1 MKTNLREYSI
11 RVLLHFN
18 SVFQNYILPQTRRN
32 KVSLFA
38 CLFRQYLPCY
48 FYLVQKRNAVPLK
61 KLVLGFGVDD
71 KINRY
76 LPIDHLDTVSHHKP
90 FLYLLFYTL
99 FLFLRNMRSGFSQAG
114 EGLASEHRAGEI
126 LKCIPCNPAA
136 GGHLNRPRRTLA
148 NLGVKDMLL

>member
-1 MKTNLREYSI
+1 M
-11 RVLLHFN
+11 
-18 SVFQNYILPQTRRN
+18 
-32 KVSLFA
+32 
-38 CLFRQYLPCY
+38 
-48 FYLVQKRNAVPLK
+48 PLK

-76 LPIDHLDTVSHHKP
+76 LPIDLLDTVSQHKP

-114 EGLASEHRAGEI
+114 EGLAGEYRAGEI
-126 LKCIPCNPAA
+126 LKCIPCDPAA